1 MTGRPLVLA
10 TSRSFS
16 SGDYDAEAALA
27 AGGLRVERADT
38 AHDLE
43 TMRSQ
48 LAEAFAW
55 IAGTAPVTEAH
66 LTAAPHLR
74 IIARY
79 GVGVESV
86 DLTAAARH
94 DVVVTNTPDASTGAV
109 ADLAVGL
116 MLAALR
122 GIPAG
127 DAQVRAGDWS
137 VRRGRELGGAAV
149 GVVGFGRIGRAV
161 ADRLRG
167 FGCTVLAHDPWVP
180 AEAVAQR
187 GATSVGLD
195 EIAARAEVVT
205 LHTPGT
211 ERIVTAEWL
220 AELAHPAVL
229 VNAARASVVDEAA
242 IAAALRGGRLAA
254 YASDTLADEHEGG
267 SPLLADDLVDRTVV
281 TPHAGASTREAVDRM
296 GRGTVES
303 VLALAAGRPVPD
315 VVRRPGAP

>member
-1 MTGRPLVLA
+1 MTRPLVLA

-16 SGDYDAEAALA
+16 SGDYDAIAALED
-27 AGGLRVERADT
+27 AGMRFERADT
-38 AHDLE
+38 THDLQA
-43 TMRSQ
+43 MRPQ

-55 IAGTAPVTEAH
+55 IAGTAPVTAAH
-66 LTAAPHLR
+66 MDAAPGLK

-79 GVGVESV
+79 GVGTESV
-86 DLTAAARH
+86 DLGAAIER
-94 DVVVTNTPDASTGAV
+94 DILVTNTPDASTGAV
-109 ADLAVGL
+109 ADLALGL

-137 VRRGRELGGAAV
+137 VRRGRELGGATV
-149 GVVGFGRIGRAV
+149 GVIGFGRIGRAV
-161 ADRLRG
+161 TDRLRG

-180 AEAVAQR
+180 AEAVAAH
-187 GATSVGLD
+187 GAEAASLD

-211 ERIVTAEWL
+211 ELVVTAAWL
-220 AELAHPAVL
+220 AALARPAVL
-229 VNAARASVVDEAA
+229 VNAARASVVDETA
-242 IAAALRGGRLAA
+242 IAAALRDGRLAA
-254 YASDTLADEHEGG
+254 YASDTLADEHDGG
-267 SPLLADDLVDRTVV
+267 SPLLAEDLADRTVV

-303 VLALAAGRPVPD
+303 VLVLAAGGSVPNIVRP
-315 VVRRPGAP
+315 R